1 MKLPSNL
8 QGKSLKK
15 IMVILSTA
23 VVQNRSSFF
32 HLSIFKKL
40 CFSAGL
46 YPGTEYL
53 ISVQAIKGT
62 TEGKSSSVTGA
73 TGQHRHITIHLF

>member
-1 MKLPSNL
+1 
-8 QGKSLKK
+8 
-15 IMVILSTA
+15 MVETA
-23 VVQNRSSFF
+23 VYY
-32 HLSIFKKL
+32 IFLEFKQMCL
-40 CFSAGL
+40 SAGL

-73 TGQHRHITIHLF
+73 TGQCQHIQDPFNVIWLCVTVL